1 MKNFIRLLPIFLTT
15 IVILLAPS
23 AREREEVRPLYT
35 ADIAITDDG
44 LILLA
49 NEGTSEVR
57 LIETNGT
64 TRCAWQLE
72 APATGV
78 TTKGNVAYLTSSYD
92 KGFLYC
98 VTLDNFSIKYI
109 TQLSMGSCSPVIS
122 NDGAKVYV
130 CNRYKGT
137 VSEVDAASGKLLRE
151 VKVLREPC
159 AAVLSTDGRFLYVNN
174 ALPAQRADV
183 DYVAADVSVIEC
195 ESMQKIKD
203 IKLSNGSNSLRGIA
217 ASPDG
222 KYIFVSHNLGRF
234 QVPTSQLQQGWMN
247 TNAVSIIDT
256 EQQALIGSVS
266 LDEPDRGAGG
276 IWGVQCDGRYLIT
289 SQSGTHDISIVDY
302 KALIEKL
309 VAYKDY
315 SKLDYDLYF
324 MQGIRQRLPIV
335 GNGPRTMALQGDK
348 LYIPTYF
355 SDTLNIVNL
364 ADMSANY
371 IACNPSRYESSV
383 DRGHKAFNDAQ
394 LCYQNWQSCNGCHP
408 DNGRTDGMNW
418 DLMNDNIGN
427 PKNCKSMLHSFETPK
442 CMISGIRDSAAIAVR
457 AGYKFIQFC
466 DVDEDVAQCVDDYI
480 RSLKPLPSPYLV
492 DGKLSNKAL
501 EGRKIYEKRG
511 CAECHSGPY
520 YTDMKMHRIGEDV
533 EFENGWDTP
542 TLSEVWRTAPYLF
555 DGRAATME
563 DVFFTHKHGIEGKIS
578 RKEAEALAEYVNSL

>member
-35 ADIAITDDG
+35 SDIALTDDG

-78 TTKGNVAYLTSSYD
+78 TAMGNIAYFTSSYD
-92 KGFLYC
+92 KGILYC
-98 VTLDNFSIKYI
+98 ASLDDFSIKYR

-137 VSEVDAASGKLLRE
+137 VSEVDAASGNLLRE

-174 ALPAQRADV
+174 ALPSQRADV

-335 GNGPRTMALQGDK
+335 GNGPRNMALQGDK

-364 ADMSANY
+364 ADMSADY

-492 DGKLSNKAL
+492 DGKLSDKAL

-555 DGRAATME
+555 DGRAETMV
-563 DVFFTHKHGIEGKIS
+563 DVFFTHKHGIDGKIS

>member
-1 MKNFIRLLPIFLTT
+1 MRILIKLLPIFLTA
-15 IVILLAPS
+15 IIMLFAPS
-23 AREREEVRPLYT
+23 ALEREEVRPLYT
-35 ADIAITDDG
+35 ADIAITDEG
-44 LILLA
+44 LMLLA

-57 LIETNGT
+57 LIDANGT
-64 TRCAWQLE
+64 PHCAWRLN

-78 TTKGNVAYLTSSYD
+78 TTKGNIAYITSSYD

-137 VSEVDAASGKLLRE
+137 VSEVDASSGELLRE

-174 ALPAQRADV
+174 ALPSQRADV
-183 DYVAADVSVIEC
+183 DYVAADVSVIDC
-195 ESMQKIKD
+195 ETMQKVKD
-203 IKLSNGSNSLRGIA
+203 IKLSNGSNALRGIA

-247 TNAVSIIDT
+247 TNAVSIIDA
-256 EQQALIGSVS
+256 QQQTLIGSVS

-276 IWGVQCDGRYLIT
+276 IWDVMCDGRYLIT

-302 KALIEKL
+302 KAMVEKL

-324 MQGIRQRLPIV
+324 MQGIRQRLAIT
-335 GNGPRTMALQGDK
+335 GNGPRNMAIQGDK
-348 LYIPTYF
+348 VYVPTYF
-355 SDTLNIVNL
+355 SDTLNIVYL
-364 ADMSANY
+364 ADMTSEF
-371 IACNPSRYESSV
+371 IACNPSRFESSV
-383 DRGHKAFNDAQ
+383 DKGHKAFNDAQ

-408 DNGRTDGMNW
+408 DGGRTDGMNW

-442 CMISGIRDSAAIAVR
+442 CMISGIRDSAALAVR

-466 DVDEDVAQCVDDYI
+466 DVEESVAQCVDDYI

-492 DGKLSNKAL
+492 DGELSAKAL
-501 EGRKIYEKRG
+501 EGRKVYEKRG
-511 CAECHSGPY
+511 CADCHSGPY

-533 EFENGWDTP
+533 EFEAGWDTP

-563 DVFFTHKHGIEGKIS
+563 DVFFVHKHGIEGKIT

>member
-35 ADIAITDDG
+35 SDIALTDDG

-49 NEGTSEVR
+49 NEGISEVR

-78 TTKGNVAYLTSSYD
+78 TAMGNIAYFTSSYD
-92 KGFLYC
+92 KGILYC
-98 VTLDNFSIKYI
+98 ASLDDFSIKYR

-137 VSEVDAASGKLLRE
+137 VSEVDAASGNLLRE

-174 ALPAQRADV
+174 ALPSQRADV

-335 GNGPRTMALQGDK
+335 GNGPRNMALQGDK

-364 ADMSANY
+364 ADMSADY

-492 DGKLSNKAL
+492 DGKLSDKAL

-555 DGRAATME
+555 DGRAETMV
-563 DVFFTHKHGIEGKIS
+563 DVFFTHKHGIDGKIS

>member
-1 MKNFIRLLPIFLTT
+1 MLF
-15 IVILLAPS
+15 APS
-23 AREREEVRPLYT
+23 AIEREEVRPLYT
-35 ADIAITDDG
+35 SDIAITDDG

-57 LIETNGT
+57 LIEANGT
-64 TRCAWQLE
+64 SRCAWVLD

-78 TTKGNVAYLTSSYD
+78 TTKGNIAYLTSSYD

-98 VTLDNFSIKYI
+98 VSLDDFSIEFR
-109 TQLSMGSCSPVIS
+109 TQLSMGSCSPVVS
-122 NDGAKVYV
+122 NDGSKVYV

-137 VSEVDAASGKLLRE
+137 VSEVDATSGELLRE

-174 ALPAQRADV
+174 ALPSQRADV
-183 DYVAADVSVIEC
+183 DYVAADVSVIDC
-195 ESMQKIKD
+195 ETMQRVKD
-203 IKLSNGSNSLRGIA
+203 IKLSNGSNALRGIA

-247 TNAVSIIDT
+247 TNAVSIIDA
-256 EQQALIGSVS
+256 EQQTLIGSVS

-276 IWGVQCDGRYLIT
+276 IWDVMCDGRYLIT

-302 KALIEKL
+302 KAMIEKL

-324 MQGIRQRLPIV
+324 MQGIRQRLPIK
-335 GNGPRTMALQGDK
+335 GNGPRNMAMQGDK
-348 LYIPTYF
+348 IYVPTYF

-364 ADMSANY
+364 ADMTSEF
-371 IACNPSRYESSV
+371 IACNPSRYESSI
-383 DRGHKAFNDAQ
+383 DKGHKAFNDAQ

-408 DNGRTDGMNW
+408 DGGRTDGMNW

-427 PKNCKSMLHSFETPK
+427 PKNCKSMLHSFDTPK
-442 CMISGIRDSAAIAVR
+442 CMISGIRDSAALAVR

-466 DVDEDVAQCVDDYI
+466 DVEESVAQCVDDYI

-492 DGKLSNKAL
+492 DGKLSAKAL

-511 CAECHSGPY
+511 CADCHSGPY

-533 EFENGWDTP
+533 EFEAGWDTP

-563 DVFFTHKHGIEGKIS
+563 DVFFVHKHGIEGKIT